1 MIHLTNTVHCS
12 NRTRTGLEPDYS
24 STISVTASN
33 WNGQEL
39 NYTRQELFYTNTE
52 LEQICN
58 YTNTELEKEWW
69 YFRKQALRELKK
81 VQEQCSTL

>member
-52 LEQICN
+52 LE
-58 YTNTELEKEWW
+58 KEWW

>member
-1 MIHLTNTVHCS
+1 MISLINSAVQSS

-52 LEQICN
+52 LE
-58 YTNTELEKEWW
+58 KEWW